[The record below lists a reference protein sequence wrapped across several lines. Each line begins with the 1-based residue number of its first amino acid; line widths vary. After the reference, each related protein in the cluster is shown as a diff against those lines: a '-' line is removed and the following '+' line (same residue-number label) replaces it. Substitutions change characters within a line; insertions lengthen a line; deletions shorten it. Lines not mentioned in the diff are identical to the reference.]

1 MTTTTKQLQVCNLT
15 VITLEKEE
23 ADKLITTDVLKET
36 LDNSNTGKTPGP
48 DGAGKEFLTRFWPMM
63 GKMINDATQ
72 IFIKDQKLNLFLERG
87 IIKVL
92 MRGGTKGEELKTWRP
107 ITLLSQ
113 IYKLISGV
121 IAGRMK
127 KLLH

>member
-1 MTTTTKQLQVCNLT
+1 M
-15 VITLEKEE
+15 I
-23 ADKLITTDVLKET
+23 
-36 LDNSNTGKTPGP
+36 GKT
-48 DGAGKEFLTRFWPMM
+48 
-63 GKMINDATQ
+63 INDATQ
-72 IFIKDQKLNLFLERG
+72 IFIKNQELNVFLERG

-92 MRGGTKGEELKTWRP
+92 MKGGTEGVELKNWRP

-127 KLLH
+127 

>member
-1 MTTTTKQLQVCNLT
+1 M
-15 VITLEKEE
+15 I
-23 ADKLITTDVLKET
+23 
-36 LDNSNTGKTPGP
+36 GKT
-48 DGAGKEFLTRFWPMM
+48 
-63 GKMINDATQ
+63 INDATQ
-72 IFIKDQKLNLFLERG
+72 IFIKEQKLNIFLERG

-92 MRGGTKGEELKTWRP
+92 RKGETKGEELKNWRP

-127 KLLH
+127 KLLHKIHINLTAT